1 MMFSIKSKTL
11 RWIDKSK
18 DAPGDLC
25 LHGDVVATI
34 DDEQFEYNCT
44 VSATALIGRLHIFV
58 VV

>member
-34 DDEQFEYNCT
+34 GDEQFEYNCT
-44 VSATALIGRLHIFV
+44 VSATALYSRFS
-58 VV
+58 